1 MAGKTIAVLG
11 AGGHTGRFVVAE
23 LERRGAA
30 VRPFTRT
37 GRFTPNGAGE
47 TASPR
52 LDLSQT
58 DDLARD
64 LAGADAVINCAGPFL
79 DTAGPAVEAAIRA
92 GIPYLDLAAEQVTAQ
107 RLFER
112 HDEPARAAGTTIV
125 PAMAFFGGLADL
137 LASSLVRPAETVE
150 RIDIAVGLDSWHPTS
165 GTRLT
170 GRKNTYQRL
179 IVRDHQLVA
188 VPTPPPAT
196 DWDFPAPL
204 GAQPVTCVPLSEI
217 ILIAR
222 HLKPAAMT
230 SYMNL
235 KPLADLKAEDS
246 PAPEAVDSRGR
257 SAQSFMMDVRA
268 TISGETRRA
277 TASGQDIYAV
287 SAPLIVAAC
296 LRLLEANQPPTGVR
310 APGELFDARSFLTAL
325 SPDIGVRYW

>member
-11 AGGHTGRFVVAE
+11 AGGHTGRFVTAE
-23 LERRGAA
+23 LERRGVT
-30 VRPFTRT
+30 VRPFTRS
-37 GRFTPNGAGE
+37 GRLTPIGGGPSAC
-47 TASPR
+47 R
-52 LDLSQT
+52 MLDFSQPH
-58 DDLARD
+58 DLARA

-79 DTAGPAVEAAIRA
+79 DTAEPAVEAAIRA

-112 HDEPARAAGTTIV
+112 YDAPARAAGTTIV

-170 GRKNTYQRL
+170 GRKNTYERL

-246 PAPEAVDSRGR
+246 PALKSVDAHGR
-257 SAQSFMMDVRA
+257 SAQFFVMDVRA
-268 TISGETRRA
+268 TVSGETRRA
-277 TASGQDIYAV
+277 TASGHDIYAV
-287 SAPLIVAAC
+287 SAPLIVTAC

-310 APGELFDARSFLTAL
+310 APGELFDTRSFLAAL
-325 SPDIGVRYW
+325 APDIEVR

>member
-1 MAGKTIAVLG
+1 MAGRTIAVLG

-23 LERRGAA
+23 LERRGMSA
-30 VRPFTRT
+30 RPMTRG
-37 GRFTPNGAGE
+37 GRFTPIGGAE
-47 TASPR
+47 TACR
-52 LDLSQT
+52 TLDLSRP
-58 DDLARD
+58 DALARA

-79 DTAGPAVEAAIRA
+79 DTAEPAVEAALLA
-92 GIPYLDLAAEQVTAQ
+92 GIPYLDLAAEQVTAL

-112 HDEPARAAGTTIV
+112 YDGRARGAGITIV

-137 LASSLVRPAETVE
+137 LASSLVRPQNSVE
-150 RIDIAVGLDSWHPTS
+150 QIEIAVGLDSWHPTS

-170 GRKNTYQRL
+170 GRKNTYERL

-188 VPTPPPAT
+188 VPMPPPAT

-204 GAQPVTCVPLSEI
+204 GPQPVTCVPLSEI
-217 ILIAR
+217 ILIAW

-246 PAPEAVDSRGR
+246 PAPKAVDAHGR
-257 SAQSFMMDVRA
+257 SGQSFVVDVRVTA
-268 TISGETRRA
+268 SGEIRRA
-277 TASGQDIYAV
+277 TVNGQDIYAV

-296 LRLLEANQPPTGVR
+296 RDLLEAAPPLTGVR
-310 APGELFDARSFLTAL
+310 APGELFDPRPFLAAL
-325 SPDIGVRYW
+325 APDIEVRYG

>member
-1 MAGKTIAVLG
+1 MTGKTIAVLG

-30 VRPFTRT
+30 VRPFTRS
-37 GRFTPNGAGE
+37 GQYTPIDGAPS
-47 TASPR
+47 ACAV
-52 LDLSQT
+52 LDFSRP
-58 DDLARD
+58 DDLARA

-79 DTAGPAVEAAIRA
+79 DTADPAVEAAIRA

-112 HDEPARAAGTTIV
+112 YDERARAAGTIIL

-235 KPLADLKAEDS
+235 KPLADLKDVDS
-246 PAPEAVDSRGR
+246 PAPKAVDSHGR
-257 SAQSFMMDVRA
+257 SAQSFVMDVRVTA
-268 TISGETRRA
+268 ARQTRRA
-277 TASGQDIYAV
+277 TAAGQDIYAV
-287 SAPLIVAAC
+287 SAPLIVTAC
-296 LRLLEANQPPTGVR
+296 LRLLEAAQPLTGVR
-310 APGELFDARSFLTAL
+310 APGEMFDARPFLAAL
-325 SPDIGVRYW
+325 APDIEVRYG